1 MAPKQMTQAAIAK
14 LVSDEVAK
22 ALAEDRATRNAAGAG
37 GPGNVEGAGNAG
49 GPERAQ
55 QARDCTFSS
64 FMKCGPTQFHGKEGA
79 IKLCRWFEK
88 MECTFGISECAERN
102 KVKFAAATLQG
113 RALTWWNTQVAT
125 LGLAE
130 ANGKSWD
137 DMKKMMLEEFCPE
150 EEISRMEDELRNLRL
165 RDHDIAAYTNRFN
178 ELVLLCPEVVPS
190 IKKKISQYIKGLPSY
205 IQGETYSSKPTTLNE
220 AIRMAHGLME
230 QKVQGWKEKNAEQN
244 KRKWEGG
251 NQGNN
256 QGNRG
261 NNRGDNRDNHRHNQ
275 NNNRRNG
282 GARAMTQAQGENVNQ
297 GGHAPKCNRC
307 NVFHFG
313 NCPVKCNK
321 CGKRGHIAKDCRGK
335 GVATGAN
342 TEPIKVCYKCGDP
355 NHLANSELCP
365 EKKKLDGRN
374 ASGHIYA
381 VKDVDQ
387 AQGPNVVTGT
397 FLLNNR
403 YFSMLFDSGSDKSF
417 INASLIHLFDNEPE
431 RISASYEVELAD
443 GRIASTNTV
452 LKGCTLNLV
461 NHLFKIDLMP
471 IELGA
476 FDVIIGMDWLADN
489 DAVIICGKKE
499 VHIPIKNRTLVVK
512 GDSNSSRLKVISCI
526 KARKYIERGCHLFLA
541 HITEKEKSE
550 KRLEDVP
557 VICDFPEVFPDD
569 LPGLPPSRQVEFK
582 IDLVPGAAPVARAPY
597 RLAPSEMKEL
607 SEQLKELLEKGF
619 IRPSS
624 SPWGAPVLF
633 VKKKDGSF
641 RMCIDYRELNKL
653 TVKNR
658 YPLPRI
664 DDLFDQLQGSSV
676 YSKID
681 LRSGYHQLRVR
692 EEDIP
697 ITRLEQGV
705 HVDPAKIE
713 AVKNWPV
720 PKSPTEV
727 RQFMGLAGYYRRFI
741 EGFSLIAKPLTKL
754 TQKNKRFEWGA
765 DEDEAFQK
773 LKQDLCTA
781 PILALPEGPDDFV
794 VYCDASLKEKGV
806 VMVRLWRHYLYGTK
820 CVVYTDHKSLQYI
833 LDQKE
838 LNMRQRRWIELL
850 SDYDCEIRYHPGKAN
865 VVADALSR
873 KVREKPLRVR
883 SLVMST
889 YTDLSERI
897 LKAQLEAVKQENVKA
912 ENLGRL
918 LKPIFEIHSDG
929 IRYFENRVWLPLF
942 GGLRDLIMH
951 ESHKSK
957 YSIHPGSDKMYQ
969 DLKKL
974 YWWPNMKADIATYV
988 SKCLTCAKVKVEHQ
1002 RPSGLLQQPE
1012 IPEWKWERITMDF
1025 VTGLPRTSSGYDS
1038 IWVIVDRLTKS
1049 AHFLPMKKTD
1059 SMEKLTRQYL
1069 KEVVCRHGVP
1079 LSIISDRDSRFASG
1093 FWRSLQ
1099 NALGTNLN
1107 MSTAYHPETDGQSER
1122 TIQTLEDMLR
1132 ACVIDFGGSW
1142 DRHLPLVEF
1151 SYNNSYHASIKAAPF
1166 EALYGRK
1173 CRSPVCWNEVG
1184 DSQLTGPELI
1194 RETTEKIIQIK
1205 NRLLTARSRQK
1216 SYADV
1221 RRKPMEFNVDD
1232 MVMLKVSPWKG
1243 VIRFGKR
1250 GKLSPRY
1257 VGPFKIIERIGPVA
1271 YRLELPEK
1279 LRGIHN
1285 TFHVSNLK
1293 KCLAD
1298 ENLVIPL
1305 EEIQLDDK
1313 LHFIEEPVEIM
1324 DREVKQLKQSRI
1336 PIVKVRWNSRR
1347 GPEFTWE
1354 REDFFMKK

>member
-1 MAPKQMTQAAIAK
+1 MANPFPNDDANALVPNFNIGFVPNPGHAHFANNNNNNGWIEWDVPLGRDWRARSCDLLLEEQVQILQTALHESKSKNQQWHTTVAEMHSREGTLMQYMLLDGGAPHCFGERGLQDRTRGAQIMPLKQMSQVAIAK
-14 LVSDEVAK
+14 LIADEVKK
-22 ALAEDRATRNAAGAG
+22 ALDADRATRNTSSAGGAGNVGGAG
-37 GPGNVEGAGNAG
+37 GPK
-49 GPERAQ
+49 RAQ
-55 QARDCTFSS
+55 PTRDCTFSS
-64 FMKCGPTQFHGKEGA
+64 FIKCGPTQFHGKEGVVE
-79 IKLCRWFEK
+79 LCP
-88 MECTFGISECAERN
+88 
-102 KVKFAAATLQG
+102 
-113 RALTWWNTQVAT
+113 QVAT

-165 RDHDIAAYTNRFN
+165 KDHDIAAYPTDSTNWFYYVPDLFHPPKRK
-178 ELVLLCPEVVPS
+178 LVN
-190 IKKKISQYIKGLPSY
+190 
-205 IQGETYSSKPTTLNE
+205 TL
-220 AIRMAHGLME
+220 RGCHHTSR
-230 QKVQGWKEKNAEQN
+230 GWKEKNADQN

-256 QGNRG
+256 QGKPCITIEAGGEDYRDSAVTIK
-261 NNRGDNRDNHRHNQ
+261 NNKRRE
-275 NNNRRNG
+275 RNG
-282 GARAMTQAQGENVNQ
+282 GARAMTQAQG
-297 GGHAPKCNRC
+297 KCDTRE
-307 NVFHFG
+307 G
-313 NCPVKCNK
+313 TPRSAI
-321 CGKRGHIAKDCRGK
+321 G
-335 GVATGAN
+335 GVATSAN
-342 TEPIKVCYKCGDP
+342 AEPIRVCFKCGDS

-365 EKKKLDGRN
+365 EKKKQDGRN
-374 ASGHIYA
+374 ASGH
-381 VKDVDQ
+381 
-387 AQGPNVVTGT
+387 
-397 FLLNNR
+397 
-403 YFSMLFDSGSDKSF
+403 MLFDSRSDKSF
-417 INASLIHLFDNEPE
+417 INASLTHLIDNEPE

-471 IELGA
+471 IELGT

-541 HITEKEKSE
+541 HVTEKEKSE

-557 VICDFPEVFPDD
+557 VIRDFPEVFPDD
-569 LPGLPPSRQVEFK
+569 LPGLPPPRQVEFK

-641 RMCIDYRELNKL
+641 RLC
-653 TVKNR
+653 
-658 YPLPRI
+658 
-664 DDLFDQLQGSSV
+664 SSV

-681 LRSGYHQLRVR
+681 LRSGYHQLRIR

-697 ITRLEQGV
+697 ITAFRTRYGHYEFQVMPFGLTNA
-705 HVDPAKIE
+705 PA
-713 AVKNWPV
+713 V
-720 PKSPTEV
+720 
-727 RQFMGLAGYYRRFI
+727 FMDLMNRVCKPYLDKFMIVFI
-741 EGFSLIAKPLTKL
+741 DGHFITVTNDNGS
-754 TQKNKRFEWGA
+754 
-765 DEDEAFQK
+765 
-773 LKQDLCTA
+773 
-781 PILALPEGPDDFV
+781 PDDFV
-794 VYCDASLKEKGV
+794 VFCDASLKG
-806 VMVRLWRHYLYGTK
+806 YGCGTQMQRGFK
-820 CVVYTDHKSLQYI
+820 VIAYASDNLKTRIKKYTTLVLELGAVI
-833 LDQKE
+833 KE

-873 KVREKPLRVR
+873 KVREKPLRVQ

-889 YTDLSERI
+889 S
-897 LKAQLEAVKQENVKA
+897 
-912 ENLGRL
+912 
-918 LKPIFEIHSDG
+918 P
-929 IRYFENRVWLPLF
+929 
-942 GGLRDLIMH
+942 
-951 ESHKSK
+951 
-957 YSIHPGSDKMYQ
+957 
-969 DLKKL
+969 
-974 YWWPNMKADIATYV
+974 
-988 SKCLTCAKVKVEHQ
+988 
-1002 RPSGLLQQPE
+1002 
-1012 IPEWKWERITMDF
+1012 
-1025 VTGLPRTSSGYDS
+1025 
-1038 IWVIVDRLTKS
+1038 
-1049 AHFLPMKKTD
+1049 
-1059 SMEKLTRQYL
+1059 
-1069 KEVVCRHGVP
+1069 HGVP
-1079 LSIISDRDSRFASG
+1079 LSIISDRDFRFASG

-1107 MSTAYHPETDGQSER
+1107 MSTTYHPETDGQSER

-1166 EALYGRK
+1166 EALYERK
-1173 CRSPVCWNEVG
+1173 CRSPVYWSEVR

-1194 RETTEKIIQIK
+1194 RETTKKIIQIK

-1221 RRKPMEFNVDD
+1221 RRKPMEFDFVGD

-1257 VGPFKIIERIGPVA
+1257 VGPFKIILRER
-1271 YRLELPEK
+1271 Y
-1279 LRGIHN
+1279 
-1285 TFHVSNLK
+1285 TS
-1293 KCLAD
+1293 
-1298 ENLVIPL
+1298 
-1305 EEIQLDDK
+1305 
-1313 LHFIEEPVEIM
+1313 
-1324 DREVKQLKQSRI
+1324 
-1336 PIVKVRWNSRR
+1336 
-1347 GPEFTWE
+1347 
-1354 REDFFMKK
+1354 